1 MTTLDGATVL
11 VTGASGGF
19 GRQMMRQFLA
29 AGSRL
34 IVTDRDAAALA
45 EAARAIEAEAGGRGE
60 VLAVH
65 EADLSSRDGCERLY
79 QKVGAVAVPDI
90 LVNNAGIGMSG
101 RIDRIPWQQWETL
114 MQVNLLSVMRLTA
127 LFLPHMLER
136 DSGHVVNVS
145 SIAGWVAAGG
155 MSVYSA
161 SKFGVRGFGDSLTRD
176 LEETGVRV
184 TTVFPFFSR
193 TPILDSIQFGEDPPR
208 KVPDDIVTEP
218 ADVVR
223 AILKGIREDREYV
236 FPDPM
241 ARRLHL
247 LQRYFPRLVLWFG
260 RRFEERTRADG
271 EPG

>member
-19 GRQMMRQFLA
+19 GRQMMHQFLA

-34 IVTDRDAAALA
+34 IVTDRDGGALA
-45 EAARAIEAEAGGRGE
+45 EAAAAIRTEAGGRGE
-60 VLAVH
+60 ILAVL
-65 EADLSSRDGCERLY
+65 EADLCSREGCERLCAE
-79 QKVGAVAVPDI
+79 VRGVEFPDV

-127 LFLPHMLER
+127 LLLPPMLGR
-136 DSGHVVNVS
+136 GSGHVVNIS

-161 SKFGVRGFGDSLTRD
+161 SKFGVRGFSDSLARD

-208 KVPDDIVTEP
+208 RVPDDIVTEP

-223 AILKGIREDREYV
+223 QILKGIREDREYV

-241 ARRLHL
+241 ARRLHR
-247 LQRYFPRLVLWFG
+247 LQRFFPRLVRWFG
-260 RRFEERTRADG
+260 RRFEERTRAAG

>member
-1 MTTLDGATVL
+1 VGHALRPRARDGGCAALEQAGARPFEL
-11 VTGASGGF
+11 VA
-19 GRQMMRQFLA
+19 
-29 AGSRL
+29 
-34 IVTDRDAAALA
+34 VAAAEA
-45 EAARAIEAEAGGRGE
+45 EAA
-60 VLAVH
+60 LDH
-65 EADLSSRDGCERLY
+65 F
-79 QKVGAVAVPDI
+79 
-90 LVNNAGIGMSG
+90 
-101 RIDRIPWQQWETL
+101 
-114 MQVNLLSVMRLTA
+114 A
-127 LFLPHMLER
+127 LFLPRMLGR

-155 MSVYSA
+155 MTVYSA

-223 AILKGIREDREYV
+223 AILKGICEDREYV

>member
-19 GRQMMRQFLA
+19 GRQMISQFLA

-34 IVTDRDAAALA
+34 ILSDVDGAAL
-45 EAARAIEAEAGGRGE
+45 ESAARELHAAAGGRGE
-60 VLAVH
+60 IRGVIG
-65 EADLSSRDGCERLY
+65 ADLASREGCEHLCREAARI
-79 QKVGAVAVPDI
+79 GTPDV

-101 RIDRIPWQQWETL
+101 RIDQIPWQQWETL
-114 MQVNLLSVMRLTA
+114 MQVNLLSVMRITGLV
-127 LFLPHMLER
+127 LPAMLAR
-136 DSGHVVNVS
+136 GAGHIVNIS

-161 SKFGVRGFGDSLTRD
+161 SKFGVRGFSDGLVRD
-176 LEETGVRV
+176 LEDTGVRV

-193 TPILDSIQFGEDPPR
+193 TPILDSIQFGDEAPR
-208 KVPDDIVTEP
+208 KVPDDIVTDP

-223 AILKGIREDREYV
+223 EILQGIREDRVYV

-241 ARRLHL
+241 ARRLHR
-247 LQRYFPRLVLWFG
+247 LQRYFPRLVIWLG
-260 RRFEERTRADG
+260 RRFEARLESAGTGA
-271 EPG
+271 

>member
-19 GRQMMRQFLA
+19 GREMMRQFLA

-34 IVTDRDAAALA
+34 IVTDRDAGALA
-45 EAARAIEAEAGGRGE
+45 EAAGQIHADGGGRGE
-60 VLAVH
+60 IRAVL
-65 EADLSSRDGCERLY
+65 EADLSTREGCERLHREAA
-79 QKVGAVAVPDI
+79 AVAVPDV

-101 RIDRIPWQQWETL
+101 RIDQIPWQQWETL
-114 MQVNLLSVMRLTA
+114 MQVNLLSVMRLTG
-127 LFLPHMLER
+127 LFLPAMLER

-145 SIAGWVAAGG
+145 SIAGWVATGG

-161 SKFGVRGFGDSLTRD
+161 SKFGVRGFSDSLVRD

-193 TPILDSIQFGEDPPR
+193 TPILDSIQFGEEPPR

-223 AILKGIREDREYV
+223 EILRGIREDREYV
-236 FPDPM
+236 FPDAM
-241 ARRLHL
+241 ARRLHR

-260 RRFEERTRADG
+260 RRFEARMRADG
-271 EPG
+271 EPV